1 MQTTLDKRLPIP
13 LYHQLNSII
22 LDAIQSGHFKADE
35 QLATES
41 DLAQAYGVSKTTVR
55 EALRELVDLGYIRRE
70 QGRGTFV
77 SRARLEQGPR
87 ELTSFTEEMRRRRLR
102 AGSRVLEAGVVPA
115 DPATAE
121 KLDVS
126 AGAEVFILRR
136 IRLAEGEPIGIQTSH
151 IPLELAPG
159 LPNQPME
166 NASLYDILQTKFDRR
181 PARARETHFAVLL
194 KAEEAKLLDVAPGF
208 PALGAERIAYL
219 ESGRPLEVTTSIM
232 RGDRY
237 RVVLDLVAGARTRK

>member
-1 MQTTLDKRLPIP
+1 MQMTLDKRLPIP

-55 EALRELVDLGYIRRE
+55 EALRELVDQGYIRRE

-77 SRARLEQGPR
+77 SRARLEQGPH
-87 ELTSFTEEMRRRRLR
+87 ELTSFTEEMRRRRIK
-102 AGSRVLEAGVVPA
+102 AGSRILEACVVPA

-136 IRLAEGEPIGIQTSH
+136 VRLADGEPIGLQTSH
-151 IPLELAPG
+151 VPLEIAPG
-159 LPNQPME
+159 LPDQPME
-166 NASLYDILQTKFDRR
+166 NVSLYEILQKKFDLQ

-194 KAEEAKLLDVAPGF
+194 NAEDAKLLNVAPGF
-208 PALGAERIAYL
+208 PALAAERIAYL